1 MIMIK
6 GDFVEI
12 KYNLMKKTIVGTY
25 IKEDDEKIYFENI
38 NGFFAVTKKKILSGD
53 ITLEIIQE

>member
-1 MIMIK
+1 MTK

-12 KYNLMKKTIVGTY
+12 KYNLMQKSIIATY
-25 IKEDDEKIYFENI
+25 IKEDNEKIYFENI

-53 ITLEIIQE
+53 ITLEIIPE